1 MLIQEYKRKL
11 KIMENKIHIIIVD
24 DSSTNN
30 LLCKILF
37 DERGY
42 KTTIIDNGKLA
53 ITTIRNAIPDMVLL
67 DLMMPET
74 DGLAVLRDLKS
85 AAGTKNIPIIIVSA
99 ADTQAYINEVM
110 KLGPLDY
117 VKKPIGL
124 NDLLGKVEDHLKA
137 MNKI

>member
-1 MLIQEYKRKL
+1 MK
-11 KIMENKIHIIIVD
+11 NKIHIIIVD

-37 DERGY
+37 DQKGY

-53 ITTIRNAIPDMVLL
+53 IDTIKTAKPDMVLL

-74 DGLAVLRDLKS
+74 DGLAVLRKLKS
-85 AAGTKNIPIIIVSA
+85 EPATKDVPIIIVSA
-99 ADTQAYINEVM
+99 ADTKAYINEVM
-110 KLGPLDY
+110 KLKPLDY

-124 NDLLGKVEDHLKA
+124 NDLLGKVEEHLRA
-137 MNKI
+137 LNKI

>member
-1 MLIQEYKRKL
+1 MQMEKKL
-11 KIMENKIHIIIVD
+11 HIIIVD

-37 DERGY
+37 DEKGY

-53 ITTIRNAIPDMVLL
+53 ISTIKNAKPDMVLL

-74 DGLAVLRDLKS
+74 DGLAVLRELKS
-85 AAGTKNIPIIIVSA
+85 GAGTKDIPIIIVSA

-124 NDLLGKVEDHLKA
+124 NDLLGKVEEHLRA

>member
-1 MLIQEYKRKL
+1 
-11 KIMENKIHIIIVD
+11 MENKLHVIIVD

-37 DERGY
+37 DEKGY

-53 ITTIRNAIPDMVLL
+53 ISTIRNAKPDMVLL

-85 AAGTKNIPIIIVSA
+85 APSTKDIPIIIVSA

-124 NDLLGKVEDHLKA
+124 NDLLGKVEEHLRA

>member
-1 MLIQEYKRKL
+1 
-11 KIMENKIHIIIVD
+11 MENKLHIIIVD

-37 DERGY
+37 DEQGY

-53 ITTIRNAIPDMVLL
+53 ISTIRNAKPDMVLL

-74 DGLAVLRDLKS
+74 DGLAVLRNLKS
-85 AAGTKNIPIIIVSA
+85 SPETKDIPIIIVSA

-124 NDLLGKVEDHLKA
+124 NDLLGKVEEHLRA

>member
-1 MLIQEYKRKL
+1 MK
-11 KIMENKIHIIIVD
+11 NKIHIIIVD

-37 DERGY
+37 DEKGY
-42 KTTIIDNGKLA
+42 KTSIIDNGKQA
-53 ITTIRNAIPDMVLL
+53 ISTIRNAKPDMVLL
-67 DLMMPET
+67 DLMMPQT

-85 AAGTKNIPIIIVSA
+85 EDNTKDIPVIIVSA
-99 ADTQAYINEVM
+99 SDSSAYINEVM
-110 KLGPLDY
+110 QLKPLDY

-124 NDLLGKVEDHLKA
+124 NDLLGKVEDHLRT

>member
-1 MLIQEYKRKL
+1 
-11 KIMENKIHIIIVD
+11 MENKLHIIIVD

-37 DERGY
+37 DEQGY

-53 ITTIRNAIPDMVLL
+53 ISTIRNAKPDMVLL
-67 DLMMPET
+67 DLMMPQT

-85 AAGTKNIPIIIVSA
+85 SPGTKDIPIIIVSA

-137 MNKI
+137 MNKM

>member
-1 MLIQEYKRKL
+1 MKS
-11 KIMENKIHIIIVD
+11 NIHIIIVD

-37 DERGY
+37 EEQGY
-42 KTTIIDNGKLA
+42 KVTIIDNGGLA
-53 ITTIRNAIPDMVLL
+53 ISTIKSSIPDIVLL
-67 DLMMPET
+67 DLMMPGI
-74 DGLAVLRDLKS
+74 DGLAVLRELKT
-85 AAGTKNIPIIIVSA
+85 GDRTKDIPIVIVSA

-110 KLGPLDY
+110 ELNPLDY

-124 NDLLGKVEDHLKA
+124 NDLLGKVEYHLKA

>member
-1 MLIQEYKRKL
+1 MKS
-11 KIMENKIHIIIVD
+11 NVHIIIVD

-37 DERGY
+37 EEQDY
-42 KTTIIDNGKLA
+42 KVTIIDNGKQA
-53 ITTIRNAIPDMVLL
+53 ISTIKSTIPDMVLL
-67 DLMMPET
+67 DLMMPGI
-74 DGLAVLRDLKS
+74 DGLAVLRELKTDEK
-85 AAGTKNIPIIIVSA
+85 TKNIPIIIVSA

-110 KLGPLDY
+110 KLKPLDY

-124 NDLLGKVEDHLKA
+124 NDLLGKVEYYLKS

>member
-1 MLIQEYKRKL
+1 MKS
-11 KIMENKIHIIIVD
+11 NIHIIIVD

-37 DERGY
+37 DEKGY

-53 ITTIRNAIPDMVLL
+53 ISTIRNAKPDMVLL
-67 DLMMPET
+67 DLMMPGT
-74 DGLAVLRDLKS
+74 DGLAVLRALK
-85 AAGTKNIPIIIVSA
+85 ADQATKNIPIIIVSA
-99 ADTQAYINEVM
+99 SDSAAHINEVM
-110 KLGPLDY
+110 KLEPLDY

-124 NDLLGKVEDHLKA
+124 NDLLGKVEEHLRA